1 LIGFDLEQQQQQ
13 QQQERQ
19 QEQKGAGVFNRSWL
33 LLPLVSEEKK
43 IKFAEPSLHDDN
55 KFRRG
60 RGGETTSQALMQH
73 HSSSSFI
80 FPNPQT
86 QMY

>member
-1 LIGFDLEQQQQQ
+1 LIGFDLEQQQ

-33 LLPLVSEEKK
+33 LLPLVSEEKKIK